1 VTTTNPSTLWLDPA
15 TATALAQ
22 ILPLLL
28 ISIMV
33 ELRRTRLHLR
43 GRRHRM
49 NRLLLGAFF
58 LFFGLAETLLVLS
71 IDTQLLPLR
80 LADLGAA
87 LLIFGLLGG
96 LFWLSLMEPAPGR
109 DRDELP

>member
-1 VTTTNPSTLWLDPA
+1 MAIDSG

-43 GRRHRM
+43 GRSHRL
-49 NRLLLGAFF
+49 NRIMLGMFF
-58 LFFGLAETLLVLS
+58 LIFGVAETFMVLS
-71 IDTQLLPLR
+71 IDAQLFPL
-80 LADLGAA
+80 LWGDVVAA
-87 LLIFGLLGG
+87 VLIFGLLVA
-96 LFWLSLMEPAPGR
+96 LFLLSLMEPR
-109 DRDELP
+109 KNED